1 MENADDAMTRIL
13 ALVAGLVLIACPVW
27 SLREITVPPPEF
39 RAGSYADFLLH
50 GQALLAIYGSV
61 LLGIAV
67 HWVRA
72 NRSGQ
77 TLAPFGLFKAGMQGV
92 VAGSIVFF
100 GGGIVYGL
108 AKYGAFE
115 KALLWGMLVIFWAD
129 LGRNRIGWLRLAIL
143 CLAWSGGTNRRDAGK
158 QPTGYAAFVTFSRS
172 TRRVDLAGDLLWCGN
187 SGAIRDPFDS

>member
-1 MENADDAMTRIL
+1 MTRIL
-13 ALVAGLVLIACPVW
+13 ALVAGLLLIACPVW
-27 SLREITVPPPEF
+27 SLREITVPPPAF
-39 RAGSYADFLLH
+39 RAGSYADFLLL

-72 NRSGQ
+72 NRRGQ
-77 TLAPFGLFKAGMQGV
+77 TLAPFGLFKAGMLGV

-115 KALLWGMLVIFWAD
+115 KALLWGLLVIFC
-129 LGRNRIGWLRLAIL
+129 AIL
-143 CLAWSGGTNRRDAGK
+143 
-158 QPTGYAAFVTFSRS
+158 
-172 TRRVDLAGDLLWCGN
+172 
-187 SGAIRDPFDS
+187 GAIVSAGFALLSYAWRGPAGQTGGMPGSSRPGMPLS